1 MALSKNKFLSETS
14 IVSGLLKDSTFLD
27 DPSISSNAKKI
38 IDSCR
43 DQKSERT
50 KLDAFLSEYGLDN
63 QEGVALMC
71 MAESILRI
79 PDSKTRD
86 LIISEKLS
94 EGRWI
99 DHLNKADS
107 LFVNTTT

>member
-50 KLDAFLSEYGLDN
+50 KLDAFLSDR
-63 QEGVALMC
+63 V
-71 MAESILRI
+71 
-79 PDSKTRD
+79 
-86 LIISEKLS
+86 
-94 EGRWI
+94 
-99 DHLNKADS
+99 S
-107 LFVNTTT
+107 L